1 VLLCAKATVQQNN
14 EIEAIAVRSG
24 IFELTARLSSM
35 TRGINRI
42 LHLFRPNTHLKLNEA
57 GT

>member
-14 EIEAIAVRSG
+14 EIQAIAVRSG
-24 IFELTARLSSM
+24 MFELIARLSSM
-35 TRGINRI
+35 ARGINRI
-42 LHLFRPNTHLKLNEA
+42 LHLFRPNNHLKLNEA

>member
-1 VLLCAKATVQQNN
+1 M
-14 EIEAIAVRSG
+14 
-24 IFELTARLSSM
+24 FELIARLSSM

-42 LHLFRPNTHLKLNEA
+42 LHLFRRNTHLKLNEA